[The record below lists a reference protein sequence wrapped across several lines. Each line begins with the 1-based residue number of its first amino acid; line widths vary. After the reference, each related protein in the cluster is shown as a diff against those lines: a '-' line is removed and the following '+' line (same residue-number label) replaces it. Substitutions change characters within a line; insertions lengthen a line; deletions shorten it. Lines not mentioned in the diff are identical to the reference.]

1 MPLAFLAGGILARAR
16 SAMAGFYI
24 LASVM
29 FLVFL
34 SGGATVP
41 LFPIYAQSLGATL
54 VQVSWIAG
62 GYSTVGLIANL
73 AWGRVSDR
81 LGRRKPLLVGAM
93 GTLALTNLSLSFAE
107 GWWTLLPVRL
117 VEGAAFGAYAVASLA
132 MLGDLLADHPHR
144 ARLVGA
150 SRMAGSLAFS
160 IAAASSGLIAQSFGL
175 PTVYRLSSTI
185 FLIAFAVSLFLPETR
200 PVVVPVRARATAS
213 FAELLRGPML
223 PLLAVAAT
231 FNIPFSSVYFS
242 PWPIWVS
249 QGLGLGQATFSQLW
263 GLASFVEVPC
273 MAAAGYLTDRFGRRF
288 TFTLGMVGLAGV
300 YGLYLAV
307 AMLGGIPSALV
318 PSFLGGGGEGQS
330 ALPVLVLAQLLRGF
344 SYAAFTAT
352 ALTMAIEVS
361 PPDARGRAA
370 GLYSMAESTSNIVGT
385 YAGGP
390 IAQSFGYSTLFGGAG
405 CAVLLGAV
413 YVRVAVAH
421 HAEGSAGLEG
431 RAGGA

>member
-1 MPLAFLAGGILARAR
+1 
-16 SAMAGFYI
+16 MAGFYI
-24 LASVM
+24 LASVV

-41 LFPIYAQSLGATL
+41 LFPIYAGSLGATL

-73 AWGRVSDR
+73 TWGRVSDR

-93 GTLALTNLSLSFAE
+93 GTLVLTNLTLSLAQA
-107 GWWTLLPVRL
+107 WWTLLPVRL
-117 VEGAAFGAYAVASLA
+117 VEGAAYGAYAVASLA

-150 SRMAGSLAFS
+150 ARMSGSLAFS

-175 PTVYRLSSTI
+175 PTVYRLTSTV
-185 FLIAFAVSLFLPETR
+185 FLAAFVVSLFLPETR
-200 PVVVPVRARATAS
+200 PGPRTAQARPTTS

-223 PLLAVAAT
+223 PLLAVAAS
-231 FNIPFSSVYFS
+231 FNIPFASVYFS
-242 PWPIWVS
+242 PWPIWVA

-273 MAAAGYLTDRFGRRF
+273 MAIAGYLTDRFGRRL
-288 TFTLGMVGLAGV
+288 TFTLGMVGFAGV
-300 YGLYLAV
+300 YGLYLLV
-307 AMLGGIPSALV
+307 ATLGGIPSAML
-318 PSFLGGGGEGQS
+318 PSFLGGSEGQA

-344 SYAAFTAT
+344 SFAAFTAT

-361 PPDARGRAA
+361 PPEARGRAA

-390 IAQSFGYSTLFGGAG
+390 IAQAFGYSTLFAGAG
-405 CAVLLGAV
+405 LAVLLGAA

-421 HAEGSAGLEG
+421 HAEEPSVRPASRPGEV
-431 RAGGA
+431 